1 MVAGWRGLGTRP
13 SVPSHGPRQ
22 YLLLNTLINVLDGTV
37 PSRSTRSHTNSTPLS
52 NPTQLDF
59 GRAYCDDAAELTAC
73 VAPVTTLNRGMRR
86 LNYYD
91 IVRLRVGDSM
101 MCVVPAENSKH
112 IKLANR
118 TRPHAL
124 DIVTRSLLANRGHL
138 SAAEK
143 EEYIAE
149 QLASRVIQREGKSYH
164 EFNVEIISY
173 PERAMLGMYD
183 LLKSELTH

>member
-1 MVAGWRGLGTRP
+1 MGC
-13 SVPSHGPRQ
+13 
-22 YLLLNTLINVLDGTV
+22 
-37 PSRSTRSHTNSTPLS
+37 
-52 NPTQLDF
+52 
-59 GRAYCDDAAELTAC
+59 AYHDDAVELTTC
-73 VAPVTTLNRGMRR
+73 VAPVSTLNCGMRQ

-91 IVRLRVGDSM
+91 TVHLRVGDII

-112 IKLANR
+112 IELANR
-118 TRPHAL
+118 TRRHAL
-124 DIVTRSLLANRGHL
+124 NIFTRSLLADRGRL

-164 EFNVEIISY
+164 KFNVEIISY